1 MIVQVDPASPVPVF
15 EQLRSQI
22 ERLIASGQLAI
33 GSTLP
38 PIRHLA
44 TDLGLA
50 RGTVNKVYEALARD
64 GLVEA
69 EGRHGTIV
77 RRRASSTLTGSDLD
91 AAADTLAL
99 VARQLGLPPHDAHRA
114 LDAAMLRLQADN
126 PSASGSSSTRRDDP
140 GA

>member
-1 MIVQVDPASPVPVF
+1 MIVQVDPSSPVPVF

-22 ERLIASGQLAI
+22 ERLIASGQLAV
-33 GSTLP
+33 GTTLP

-69 EGRHGTIV
+69 AGRHGTVV
-77 RRRASSTLTGSDLD
+77 RRRASTSTTASDLD

-99 VARQLGLPPHDAHRA
+99 VARQLGVTPEVAHRA
-114 LDAAMLRLQADN
+114 LDAAIHRL
-126 PSASGSSSTRRDDP
+126 
-140 GA
+140 